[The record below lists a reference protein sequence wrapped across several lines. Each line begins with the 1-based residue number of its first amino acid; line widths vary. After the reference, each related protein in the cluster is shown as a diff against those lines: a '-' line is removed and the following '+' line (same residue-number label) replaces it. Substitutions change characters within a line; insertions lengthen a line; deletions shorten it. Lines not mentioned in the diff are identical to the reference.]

1 MEEVRVIVGKL
12 AEKIKRSTA
21 VLRSQHVGRALLG
34 LQRFTAESP
43 EVKTVATC
51 FIESSGRTPSEFS
64 NCNFSTWCCVV
75 LRCAVCCVS

>member
-1 MEEVRVIVGKL
+1 MSSQMEEVRVIVGKL

-43 EVKTVATC
+43 EV
-51 FIESSGRTPSEFS
+51 RTFFDISQ
-64 NCNFSTWCCVV
+64 
-75 LRCAVCCVS
+75 

>member
-1 MEEVRVIVGKL
+1 MIVGKL

-43 EVKTVATC
+43 EVKTIATC
-51 FIESSGRTPSEFS
+51 FVEYRGRTPAEFS
-64 NCNFSTWCCVV
+64 KCNFLTWCCVV